1 MCYKLLKIQIKTQI
15 FCILMLTDKSYMIG
29 ILYGTDPDTEMLA
42 QKFAGN
48 LINNEEF
55 CKACED
61 LEQNVKCDKCRE
73 HLKSFSSSIY
83 FYEKVGKNLPD
94 FIEEPEQYLPKN
106 LPPVDFI
113 LIVGIHQ
120 DLLSGLPDY
129 LKDKK
134 FIKAVIVPIENPKWV
149 PVGLQVQVLEDFEKY
164 GIQAAFPK
172 PFCALSREL
181 NEYNKIGFHITKE
194 HNYIHEFIDYFKIGV
209 PNVSI
214 LLSKDGESIEDT
226 CVLQAAPCGS
236 TYYICQQLKSKYFK
250 NGKSGELSLNERISK
265 AHHAYPCNASMDQDS
280 ILKDSILHV
289 AGYLVRNAIRRDL
302 NLEEQEGEKLVYV
315 IK

>member
-1 MCYKLLKIQIKTQI
+1 MLNDKNYK
-15 FCILMLTDKSYMIG
+15 IG
-29 ILYGTDPDTEMLA
+29 ILYGTEPDTEMLA

-55 CKACED
+55 CKACEN

-73 HLKSFSSSIY
+73 HLKSYSNAIY
-83 FYEKVGKNLPD
+83 FYEKIGENVPD
-94 FIEEPEQYLPKN
+94 FIEDPVEFLPKN
-106 LPPVDFI
+106 LPPVDFV
-113 LIVGIHQ
+113 LVVGIHQ

-134 FIKAVIVPIENPKWV
+134 DIKAVIVPIEDPKWA
-149 PVGLQVQVLEDFEKY
+149 PAGLQVQVLEEFEKH

-172 PFCALSREL
+172 PFCALSKEL
-181 NEYNKIGFHITKE
+181 NEHNKVGFHLTKD

-209 PNVSI
+209 PIVSF
-214 LLSKDGESIEDT
+214 LLSKDGESIEDS
-226 CVLQAAPCGS
+226 CVIQSAPCGS
-236 TYYICQQLKSKYFK
+236 SYYVCQQLKSKYFK
-250 NGKSGELSLNERISK
+250 NGRSADFSLNERISK
-265 AHHAYPCNASMDQDS
+265 AHHAYPCNASMDQDN

-289 AGYLVRNAIRRDL
+289 GGYLIRNAVRKAL